1 MILFAVEQFINDD
14 SIASELS
21 RTVHVF
27 LFTSGDGK
35 QVNSK
40 MEKQKTSRLF
50 VIFEKIGQP
59 RNLIDQY
66 DPTNKTTLNSD
77 PFVHLA
83 SKNDGKIIKAST
95 Q

>member
-1 MILFAVEQFINDD
+1 MSRAVEHFVNNDT
-14 SIASELS
+14 IAAAEPHHACL
-21 RTVHVF
+21 F
-27 LFTSGDGK
+27 LTSGDGK

-40 MEKQKTSRLF
+40 METHKTSRLF